1 MPLTIKETGLEQYAP
16 GGEANIKMM
25 IIGGPGAGKTRM
37 ASFWPLPIYANC
49 EDGLAAVADRGVP
62 YVDIASS
69 DDMLE
74 FLKYLK
80 LECSKPKNQRKF
92 ATVVVDTLD
101 SFQRKVKDEWI
112 RANNAASFGGFE
124 AWGYLDAK
132 MQMLMTRLLNLDMN
146 VIVLAHYKDKTW
158 TEGKGD
164 NKVERHEL
172 MLQLQGD
179 IKDSAFNDF
188 DLVGWLGT
196 YWESDEDLN
205 RVQSRGLTF
214 KPSPDRPFL
223 KDRLYVTPEWMKV
236 EFTEDDYFRL
246 FNAFTS
252 RLDELGEGGT
262 VEEVGDIPDESPV
275 SGEGV
280 VSDLSGGP
288 VPPQEPKEMPLDQ
301 LKKNDLLQM
310 AREMPGIKDKVKS
323 NMLKDELIQM
333 ISDERERLKQQ
344 PEEKAEEKEGED
356 TQTTQYADG
365 SGSKTEP
372 KQASH
377 DNGEPAS
384 ADSTGVQ
391 DGSDAG
397 APASEPDSSDSS
409 VPQTPEEAVENLQ
422 EGLGG
427 EVISGEQSADETQAS
442 SEDGSATDSGAPE
455 AEHSQES
462 SSGEQA
468 ERTCEECGKSLA
480 DENADYVKL
489 SWIKFRQ
496 LLCNEDYLARK
507 KAKA

>member
-1 MPLTIKETGLEQYAP
+1 MPLKIKQTGLEQYAP
-16 GGEANIKMM
+16 GGEANLKTM

-49 EDGLAAVADRGVP
+49 EDGLASVADRGVP
-62 YVDIASS
+62 YVDVASS

-92 ATVVVDTLD
+92 ATAIVDTLD

-146 VIVLAHYKDKTW
+146 VIVLVHYKDKTW

-214 KPSPDRPFL
+214 QPTPDRPFL
-223 KDRLYVTPEWMKV
+223 KDRLFVTPEWMKV

-252 RLDELGEGGT
+252 RLDELGEGGEL
-262 VEEVGDIPDESPV
+262 EEIPEIPDEAPV
-275 SGEGV
+275 SGDGV

-288 VPPQEPKEMPLDQ
+288 VPPQEPKDMPLDQ
-301 LKKNDLLQM
+301 LKKTDLIQM

-323 NMLKDELIQM
+323 SMLKDELVQM
-333 ISDERERLKQQ
+333 IHDERERVKQQ
-344 PEEKAEEKEGED
+344 ASEPAAEQPES
-356 TQTTQYADG
+356 QTTQFADG

-372 KQASH
+372 VTQASH
-377 DNGEPAS
+377 DNGEAESSS
-384 ADSTGVQ
+384 ADDSTDVQ
-391 DGSDAG
+391 SESGSG
-397 APASEPDSSDSS
+397 GPADSSDSSDSS

-422 EGLGG
+422 KGLGG
-427 EVISGEQSADETQAS
+427 EVTSGEQSSDETS
-442 SEDGSATDSGAPE
+442 PGGDSQPT
-455 AEHSQES
+455 QPTES
-462 SSGEQA
+462 SSGEQQP
-468 ERTCEECGKSLA
+468 ERVCAQCGKDLA
-480 DENADYVKL
+480 NENADYVKL
-489 SWIKFRQ
+489 SWIKYRE
-496 LLCNEDYLARK
+496 LLCNQDYLDRK
-507 KAKA
+507 KAKS

>member
-25 IIGGPGAGKTRM
+25 VIGGPGAGKTRM

-62 YVDIASS
+62 YADIASS

-80 LECSKPKNQRKF
+80 LECSKPKSQRKF

-112 RANNAASFGGFE
+112 RQNNAASFGGFE

-146 VIVLAHYKDKTW
+146 VIVLVHYKDKTW

-214 KPSPDRPFL
+214 QPTPDRPFL
-223 KDRLYVTPEWMKV
+223 KDRLFVTPEWMKV

-323 NMLKDELIQM
+323 NMLKDELVQM
-333 ISDERERLKQQ
+333 IHDERERQKQ
-344 PEEKAEEKEGED
+344 PADSSSGDSESDDSKGRE
-356 TQTTQYADG
+356 TQFADG

-377 DNGEPAS
+377 DHGEEESAS
-384 ADSTGVQ
+384 SSDSTDVQ
-391 DGSDAG
+391 GDSDAG
-397 APASEPDSSDSS
+397 APASEPESSDSS
-409 VPQTPEEAVENLQ
+409 APQTPEEAVENLQ

-427 EVISGEQSADETQAS
+427 TVISGEQSTDETS
-442 SEDGSATDSGAPE
+442 PEGST
-455 AEHSQES
+455 QE
-462 SSGEQA
+462 SGEQD
-468 ERTCEECGKSLA
+468 ERVCAECGKSLA
-480 DENADYVKL
+480 DENHDYVKL
-489 SWIKFRQ
+489 SWIKYRQ
-496 LLCNEDYLARK
+496 LMCNSCYLERK

>member
-25 IIGGPGAGKTRM
+25 VIGGPGAGKTRT

-49 EDGLAAVADRGVP
+49 EDGLASVADRGVP

-80 LECSKPKNQRKF
+80 LECSKPKGQRKF

-112 RANNAASFGGFE
+112 RQNNAASFGGFE

-146 VIVLAHYKDKTW
+146 VIVLCHYKDKTW

-214 KPSPDRPFL
+214 QPTPDRPFL
-223 KDRLYVTPEWMKV
+223 KDRLNVTPEWMKV
-236 EFTEDDYFRL
+236 EFSEDDYFRL

-262 VEEVGDIPDESPV
+262 VEEVGDIPDESPI

-288 VPPQEPKEMPLDQ
+288 VPPQDPKEMPLDQ

-333 ISDERERLKQQ
+333 IHDEREREKQQ
-344 PEEKAEEKEGED
+344 PAEEKPEEKEGEN

-377 DNGEPAS
+377 DNDEPAS
-384 ADSTGVQ
+384 ADSTDVQ
-391 DGSDAG
+391 GDTDAG
-397 APASEPDSSDSS
+397 APASESDSSDSS

-422 EGLGG
+422 QGLGG
-427 EVISGEQSADETQAS
+427 TVISGEQSADEDSPGGDS
-442 SEDGSATDSGAPE
+442 SAP
-455 AEHSQES
+455 AEHSHEGS
-462 SSGEQA
+462 SSGEQT
-468 ERTCEECGKSLA
+468 ERVCAQCGKSLA
-480 DENADYVKL
+480 DENHDYVKL
-489 SWIKFRQ
+489 SWIKYRE
-496 LLCNEDYLARK
+496 LLCNQDYLERK
-507 KAKA
+507 KSKA